1 MVSSKREIR
10 YIRPESKK
18 RKKSR
23 TRKLIIWLFIDLI
36 VAAAVIGLLLHKP
49 GSYNP
54 TDFASTGLEPG
65 QVSPYLTHDLSPQI
79 YNGAQRGE
87 PYDVVITE
95 KGINEIVAG
104 GGWPKM
110 SQGVMLHSPAVLFAE
125 GAVLLMGTADVKGA
139 EFVITIKIEPAIDA
153 EGLLSFQVTKFMVGA
168 MNVTPLAKMMADR
181 MYTQKI
187 AGMPIDQDSFQT
199 KIVQSLLNGTPFE
212 PVFEVDNRKIR
223 IKSIAVQQEKIVARM
238 IPAS

>member
-1 MVSSKREIR
+1 M
-10 YIRPESKK
+10 
-18 RKKSR
+18 
-23 TRKLIIWLFIDLI
+23 
-36 VAAAVIGLLLHKP
+36 
-49 GSYNP
+49 
-54 TDFASTGLEPG
+54 
-65 QVSPYLTHDLSPQI
+65 SPYLTHDLSPQI

-87 PYDVVITE
+87 PYDVVITQ

-104 GGWPKM
+104 WGWPKM
-110 SQGVMLHSPAVLFAE
+110 SQGVMLHSPAVLFTE

-139 EFVITIKIEPAIDA
+139 EFVITIKIEPEIDDD
-153 EGLLSFQVTKFMVGA
+153 GLLSFQVTKFMVGA

-212 PVFEVDNRKIR
+212 PVFKVDGKKIR
-223 IKSIAVQQEKIVARM
+223 IEAIGVGQKKLVAHL